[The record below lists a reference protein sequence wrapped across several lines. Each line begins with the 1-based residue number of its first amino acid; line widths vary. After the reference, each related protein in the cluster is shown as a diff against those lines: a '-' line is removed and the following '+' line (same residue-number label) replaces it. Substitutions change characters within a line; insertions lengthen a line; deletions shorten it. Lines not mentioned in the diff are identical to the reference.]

1 MTDSKHYFHGQDT
14 AAFKPFRLVKV
25 FSFSALLLFLTSTI
39 MLAWLIADHTKD
51 MLLQRSE
58 AYAMVLAEN
67 LNHQVF
73 QQFVLPVLVRYGKIG
88 LRNPEQFKRL
98 DYIVRNTIHGL
109 NMQSVTIFD
118 REEGIVSYSTI
129 KALVGKR
136 GLGRKEYKMALKGK
150 SNSRFIVKGSIFDLL
165 SRERNISFL
174 LKTYI
179 PFRQEERL
187 SQSTGPIMGVFE
199 IVQNLSGDFRA
210 LLKLQAVI
218 ISAAVLIM
226 TVLFIILWLIVARGD
241 KIIEQRARERR
252 RLEEKLNQAERLAGL
267 GKMVASVSHEI
278 KNPLGIVRSTAEI
291 LGKRLKALAPGNEHL
306 ANIIV
311 EETSRLDGIVH
322 EFLDFA
328 RPQQAKLLPIAV
340 NDLLNKALSFMEP
353 ELVKYKIKY
362 HSEFDPSLPKVGA
375 DFAQLYQA
383 LLNILVN
390 AVQAMPEGG
399 ELTVRSKRL
408 SQEKIEM
415 VVIEVSDT
423 GIGMSAEVERQILT
437 PFYTNKTRGTGLGLA
452 IVNNIITAHHGR
464 LEFNSREGK
473 GTTFIIKLPVA

>member
-1 MTDSKHYFHGQDT
+1 MTGFNDHSVRQD
-14 AAFKPFRLVKV
+14 AAALKPFRLVKV
-25 FSFSALLLFLTSTI
+25 FSFSALTLFLISTI
-39 MLAWLIADHTKD
+39 MLSWFIAGHTKK

-88 LRNPEQFKRL
+88 LRNKEQFERL
-98 DYIVRNTIHGL
+98 DFIVRNTIHGL

-118 REEGIVSYSTI
+118 REEGVVSYSTM
-129 KALVGKR
+129 KQMVGRK
-136 GLGRKEYKMALKGK
+136 GLGGVEYKMALRGK
-150 SNSRFIVKGSIFDLL
+150 SNSRFIVKGSVFDLL
-165 SRERNISFL
+165 SGERNISFQ

-199 IVQNLSGDFRA
+199 IVQDLSGDFKA

-218 ISAAVLIM
+218 IGAAVIIM
-226 TVLFIILWLIVARGD
+226 TVLFIVLWLIVARGD
-241 KIIEQRARERR
+241 RIITQRARERR
-252 RLEEKLNQAERLAGL
+252 RLEDKLNQAERLAGL

-291 LGKRLKALAPGNEHL
+291 LGKRLKSIAPGNEHL

-311 EETSRLDGIVH
+311 DETIRLDSIVS

-328 RPQQAKLLPIAV
+328 RPKETKIQAVQLDELLTKAIGFMGPEFGKYDVKCYQDFDPLLPAV
-340 NDLLNKALSFMEP
+340 P
-353 ELVKYKIKY
+353 
-362 HSEFDPSLPKVGA
+362 A
-375 DFAQLYQA
+375 DVSQLYRA
-383 LLNILVN
+383 VLNIMVN

-399 ELTVRSKRL
+399 DLVIRIKLLRGE
-408 SQEKIEM
+408 EDM
-415 VVIEVSDT
+415 AVIEISDT
-423 GIGMSAEVERQILT
+423 GLGMSADIGRQALN
-437 PFYTNKTRGTGLGLA
+437 PFFTNKSRGTGLGLA

-464 LEFNSREGK
+464 LEFASSPGK
-473 GTTFIIKLPVA
+473 GTTFIIKLPLV

>member
-1 MTDSKHYFHGQDT
+1 MSDSKHYFNGLDT

-25 FSFSALLLFLTSTI
+25 FSFSALLLFLISTI

-73 QQFVLPVLVRYGKIG
+73 QQFVLPVLVRYGKIA

-109 NMQSVTIFD
+109 NMKSVTIFD

-129 KALVGKR
+129 KELVGKK
-136 GLGRKEYKMALKGK
+136 GLGRAEYKMALNGQ

-165 SRERNISFL
+165 SGERNISFL

-199 IVQNLSGDFRA
+199 IVQDLSGDFKA

-218 ISAAVLIM
+218 IGAAVLIM
-226 TVLFIILWLIVARGD
+226 AILFIVLWLIVAQGD

-252 RLEEKLNQAERLAGL
+252 RLEEKLNQSERLAGL

-291 LGKRLKALAPGNEHL
+291 LGKRLKSLAPGNEHL
-306 ANIIV
+306 ATIIV
-311 EETSRLDGIVH
+311 EETSRLDGIVR

-328 RPQQAKLLPIAV
+328 RPQKVKLLPVQA
-340 NDLLNKALSFMEP
+340 NDLLNKALKFMEP
-353 ELVKYKIKY
+353 ELVKYKIKQ
-362 HSEFDPSLPKVGA
+362 HSEFDPLLPKVNA
-375 DFAQLYQA
+375 DSSQLYQA
-383 LLNILVN
+383 FLNILVN

-399 ELTVRSKRL
+399 TLQVRTKQL
-408 SQEKIEM
+408 SLEEAEMAAIE
-415 VVIEVSDT
+415 ISDT
-423 GIGMSAEVERQILT
+423 GVGMSAEVGRQILN
-437 PFYTNKTRGTGLGLA
+437 PFYTNKNRGTGLGLA
-452 IVNNIITAHHGR
+452 IVNNIVSAHHGR
-464 LEFNSREGK
+464 LEFASSVGK
-473 GTTFIIKLPVA
+473 GTTFIIKLPMI